1 MKHSYKV
8 RVYYQDTDA
17 GGIVYH
23 SKYLDFA
30 ERARSELLV
39 DMGLSNKKLID
50 KGVAFVLR
58 NASIQYKSPARLDDV
73 IEVQTSVKEIKN
85 ASLVMQHH
93 FVVEEKEIVTIELQL
108 AVINP
113 LTLTP
118 IRMTQELK
126 DEFMRYYQENEEK
139 RV

>member
-1 MKHSYKV
+1 MIHTYSV

-39 DMGLSNKKLID
+39 DMGLSNKKLIEE
-50 KGVAFVLR
+50 GVAFVLSS
-58 NASIQYKSPARLDDV
+58 ASISYKSPARLDDV
-73 IEVQTSVKEIKN
+73 IVVETKVKEMKN
-85 ASLVMQHH
+85 ASMVMEHRFLVDGK
-93 FVVEEKEIVTIELQL
+93 EKVSIEIKL

-113 LTLTP
+113 KDLRP
-118 IRMTQELK
+118 IRMKEELK
-126 DEFMRYYQENEEK
+126 QLFMKYYQENEENE
-139 RV
+139 

>member
-39 DMGLSNKKLID
+39 EMGVSNKKLIEEE
-50 KGVAFVLR
+50 GVAFVLSS
-58 NASIQYKSPARLDDV
+58 ASIQYKSPAKLDDV
-73 IEVQTSVKEIKN
+73 IEVETIVKEMKN
-85 ASLVMQHH
+85 ASMIMEHRFLVEGQLK
-93 FVVEEKEIVTIELQL
+93 VAIEIKL

-113 LTLTP
+113 KDLRP
-118 IRMTQELK
+118 IRMKEDLK
-126 DEFMRYYQENEEK
+126 NLFMKYNQEN
-139 RV
+139 

>member
-1 MKHSYKV
+1 MKHNYKV

-39 DMGLSNKKLID
+39 EMGVSNKKLIEEE
-50 KGVAFVLR
+50 GVAFVLSS
-58 NASIQYKSPARLDDV
+58 ASIQYKSPAKLDDV
-73 IEVQTSVKEIKN
+73 IDVETSVKEIKN
-85 ASLVMQHH
+85 ASMVMEHRFLVDAQLK
-93 FVVEEKEIVTIELQL
+93 VVIEIKL

-113 LTLTP
+113 KDLRPVRLKE
-118 IRMTQELK
+118 ELK
-126 DEFMRYYQENEEK
+126 KLFMNYQESQGE
-139 RV
+139 

>member
-1 MKHSYKV
+1 MKHVYKV

-39 DMGLSNKKLID
+39 EMGVSNKKLIEEE
-50 KGVAFVLR
+50 GVAFVLSS
-58 NASIQYKSPARLDDV
+58 ASIQYKSPAKLDDV
-73 IEVQTSVKEIKN
+73 IEVETMVKEMKN
-85 ASLVMQHH
+85 ASMIMEHRFLVDGQLK
-93 FVVEEKEIVTIELQL
+93 VAIEIKL

-113 LTLTP
+113 KDLRP
-118 IRMTQELK
+118 IRMKDELK
-126 DEFMRYYQENEEK
+126 NLFMKYNQEN
-139 RV
+139 

>member
-1 MKHSYKV
+1 MIHTYSV

-39 DMGLSNKKLID
+39 DMGLSNKILIE

-58 NASIQYKSPARLDDV
+58 SANISYKSPARLDDV
-73 IEVQTSVKEIKN
+73 IEIQTTVKEIKN
-85 ASLVMQHH
+85 ASMIMCHRFIVNGKTLV
-93 FVVEEKEIVTIELQL
+93 EIELQL

-113 LTLTP
+113 ATLTP
-118 IRMTQELK
+118 IRLGAELK
-126 DEFMRYYQENEEK
+126 ELFLKYNQESQES
-139 RV
+139 

>member
-1 MKHSYKV
+1 MKYVYKV

-39 DMGLSNKKLID
+39 DMGLSNKKLIEE
-50 KGVAFVLR
+50 GVAFVLSS
-58 NASIQYKSPARLDDV
+58 ASISYKSPARLDDV
-73 IEVQTSVKEIKN
+73 IVVETKVKEMKN
-85 ASLVMQHH
+85 ASMVMEHRFLVDGK
-93 FVVEEKEIVTIELQL
+93 EKVSIEIKL

-113 LTLTP
+113 KDLRP
-118 IRMTQELK
+118 IRMKEELK
-126 DEFMRYYQENEEK
+126 QLFMKYYQENEENDE
-139 RV
+139 

>member
-1 MKHSYKV
+1 MKHV
-8 RVYYQDTDA
+8 FPIRVYYQDTDA

-39 DMGLSNKKLID
+39 DMGFSNKILIE

-58 NASIQYKSPARLDDV
+58 NASISYNAPARLDDV
-73 IEVQTSVKEIKN
+73 IHVETRVKEIKN
-85 ASLVMQHH
+85 ASLIMNHSFMVDG
-93 FVVEEKEIVTIELQL
+93 KEMVSIELQL

-113 LTLTP
+113 LNLRP
-118 IRMTQELK
+118 IRLSPELK
-126 DEFMRYYQENEEK
+126 ELFLRYSQES
-139 RV
+139 

>member
-39 DMGLSNKKLID
+39 EMGVSNKKLIEEE
-50 KGVAFVLR
+50 GVAFVLSS
-58 NASIQYKSPARLDDV
+58 ASIQYKSPAKLDDV
-73 IEVQTSVKEIKN
+73 IDVETMVKEMKN
-85 ASLVMQHH
+85 ASMIMEHRFLVDGQLK
-93 FVVEEKEIVTIELQL
+93 VSIEIKL

-113 LTLTP
+113 KDLRP
-118 IRMTQELK
+118 IRMKEELK
-126 DEFMRYYQENEEK
+126 NLFMKYNQEN
-139 RV
+139 

>member
-1 MKHSYKV
+1 MKHVYKV

-39 DMGLSNKKLID
+39 EMGVSNKKLIEEE
-50 KGVAFVLR
+50 GVAFVLSS
-58 NASIQYKSPARLDDV
+58 ASIQYKSPAKLDDV
-73 IEVQTSVKEIKN
+73 IDVETTVKEMKN
-85 ASLVMQHH
+85 ASMIMEHRFLVEGQLK
-93 FVVEEKEIVTIELQL
+93 VAIEIKL

-113 LTLTP
+113 KDLRP
-118 IRMTQELK
+118 IRMKEELK
-126 DEFMRYYQENEEK
+126 NLFMKYNQEN
-139 RV
+139 

>member
-39 DMGLSNKKLID
+39 EMGVSNKKLIEEE
-50 KGVAFVLR
+50 GVAFVLSS
-58 NASIQYKSPARLDDV
+58 ASIQYKSPAKLDDV
-73 IEVQTSVKEIKN
+73 IDVETMVKEMKN
-85 ASLVMQHH
+85 ASMIMEHRFLVDGQLK
-93 FVVEEKEIVTIELQL
+93 VAIEIKL

-113 LTLTP
+113 KDLRP
-118 IRMTQELK
+118 IRMKEELK
-126 DEFMRYYQENEEK
+126 NLFMKYNQEN
-139 RV
+139 

>member
-1 MKHSYKV
+1 MIHTYSV

-39 DMGLSNKKLID
+39 DMGFSNKALIE

-58 NASIQYKSPARLDDV
+58 NASVQYKAPARLDDI
-73 IEVQTSVKEIKN
+73 IEVQTRVKEMKN
-85 ASLVMQHH
+85 ASMTMEHL
-93 FVVEEKEIVTIELQL
+93 FVVAGKVCVTIELQL
-108 AVINP
+108 AVVNP

-118 IRMTQELK
+118 IRLDPMLKELFLKYNQES
-126 DEFMRYYQENEEK
+126 QEC
-139 RV
+139 

>member
-1 MKHSYKV
+1 MKHNYKV

-39 DMGLSNKKLID
+39 EMGVSNKKLIEEE
-50 KGVAFVLR
+50 GVAFVLSS
-58 NASIQYKSPARLDDV
+58 ASIQYKSPAKLDDV
-73 IEVQTSVKEIKN
+73 IDVETSVKEIKN
-85 ASLVMQHH
+85 ASMVMEHRFLVDGQLK
-93 FVVEEKEIVTIELQL
+93 VVIEIKL

-113 LTLTP
+113 KDLRPVRLKE
-118 IRMTQELK
+118 ELK
-126 DEFMRYYQENEEK
+126 KLFMNYQESQGE
-139 RV
+139 

>member
-39 DMGLSNKKLID
+39 DMGLSNKKLIEQ
-50 KGVAFVLR
+50 GVAFVLR
-58 NASIQYKSPARLDDV
+58 NASVQYKAPARLDDV
-73 IEVQTSVKEIKN
+73 IDVQTSVKEIKN
-85 ASLVMQHH
+85 ASLVMQHQFIVDGKE
-93 FVVEEKEIVTIELQL
+93 FVLIELQL

-126 DEFMRYYQENEEK
+126 DEFIRYYQENEEK

>member
-1 MKHSYKV
+1 MKHVYKV

-39 DMGLSNKKLID
+39 EMGVSNKKLIEEE
-50 KGVAFVLR
+50 GVAFVLSS
-58 NASIQYKSPARLDDV
+58 ASIQYKSPAKLDDV
-73 IEVQTSVKEIKN
+73 IEVETMVKEMKN
-85 ASLVMQHH
+85 ASMIMEHRFLVDGQLK
-93 FVVEEKEIVTIELQL
+93 VAIEIKL

-113 LTLTP
+113 KDLRP
-118 IRMTQELK
+118 IRMKEELK
-126 DEFMRYYQENEEK
+126 NLFMKYNQEN
-139 RV
+139 

>member
-1 MKHSYKV
+1 MIHRYNV

-39 DMGLSNKKLID
+39 DMGLGNKKLIEQ
-50 KGVAFVLR
+50 GVAFVLR
-58 NASIQYKSPARLDDV
+58 NASIQYKAPARLDDIV
-73 IEVQTSVKEIKN
+73 EVQTSVKEIKN
-85 ASLVMQHH
+85 ASLVMQHK
-93 FVVEEKEIVTIELQL
+93 FVVEGKEMVLIELQL

-118 IRMTQELK
+118 IRMGQELK
-126 DEFMRYYQENEEK
+126 EQFTKYTLENEENL
-139 RV
+139 